1 MTGSKSR
8 KSAFSDIPPAA
19 KDSKTGGISESAF
32 SESSDDFTV
41 GAFSSESIDPISE
54 KEMWGDVL
62 LTLACVYAVSSGQE
76 MPSSSPVSN
85 GGFDMSPL
93 HLSWN
98 QVRNTKRNLKNL
110 ILEGLFI
117 QGHLLRFSPF
127 LAGKRNWMCGVLQ
140 PSKMRFLRFRLTT
153 KEYSFFKD
161 CVIHPSF
168 HGASL
173 KLASPTYRCTAWSVT
188 TSSSW
193 TT

>member
-8 KSAFSDIPPAA
+8 KEAFSDIPPAA

-98 QVRNTKRNLKNL
+98 QVRVK
-110 ILEGLFI
+110 
-117 QGHLLRFSPF
+117 
-127 LAGKRNWMCGVLQ
+127 
-140 PSKMRFLRFRLTT
+140 
-153 KEYSFFKD
+153 KEYIQSIPKIDVQGFR
-161 CVIHPSF
+161 PSAVHIPLTYF
-168 HGASL
+168 SW
-173 KLASPTYRCTAWSVT
+173 LAEYRAPE
-188 TSSSW
+188 
-193 TT
+193 